1 MKKIDGDFI
10 KEDKKKF
17 LKSKLILK
25 VQPRFKSESH
35 NIFTE

>member
-10 KEDKKKF
+10 KEDKK
-17 LKSKLILK
+17 KSKLILK